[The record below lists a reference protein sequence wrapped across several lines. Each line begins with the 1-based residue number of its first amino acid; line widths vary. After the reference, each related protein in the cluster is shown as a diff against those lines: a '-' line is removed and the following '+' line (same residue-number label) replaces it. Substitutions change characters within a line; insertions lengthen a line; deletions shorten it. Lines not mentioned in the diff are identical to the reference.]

1 MKKWIGVCLFLLFFL
16 KGSGQVVT
24 QTYIDPCDLKTY
36 VVTIPISN
44 NSGVTVIIRGKSK
57 VFTYAQF
64 TSGEVDQWI
73 KTIFAAPCPSSL
85 VVQQTVTAAVS
96 QAASAAASSAAS
108 SAAASAASSGAAGA
122 ASSSASSASSSSAS
136 SSSSSQSSSS
146 SGESSSS
153 EGGSGSSESSS
164 ESKSENKSDEKK
176 SDEKKEEKKN
186 DKKEEKKKSVATNP
200 MLVASDLT
208 TAQGPDFKYSAI
220 VSFGVS
226 KSSMAGN
233 ESWGATALIW
243 STLKQFALSGG
254 YTKMDFNK
262 GQLKAIH
269 SYSLTG
275 AYLEGNY
282 MSLVGYTY
290 IKPHPKFGSYGYN
303 LGAITLLLKDTK
315 IINNKTGE
323 TKEIF
328 NTSFSTSVVAF
339 WTKPYPYNKKITLSP
354 QVFLMNSPISWNSKT
369 GETTVSRQFGF
380 LAGSSFDYKISKRFG
395 FSFNYKLSGSTQKG
409 APLLSNF
416 LIGSRV
422 ML

>member
-36 VVTIPISN
+36 VVTIPITN

-73 KTIFAAPCPSSL
+73 KSIFAAPCPSSL

-108 SAAASAASSGAAGA
+108 AAASSAASSGASGA
-122 ASSSASSASSSSAS
+122 ASSSASSAASSSAS

-153 EGGSGSSESSS
+153 EGGSGSSEEGGGS
-164 ESKSENKSDEKK
+164 ESK

-208 TAQGPDFKYSAI
+208 TAQGPDLKYSAI

-233 ESWGATALIW
+233 ESWGATALVW
-243 STLKQFALSGG
+243 STLKQFAISGG

-262 GQLKAIH
+262 GQLNAIH
-269 SYSLTG
+269 SYSVTG

-290 IKPHPKFGSYGYN
+290 IKPHPKFGTYGYN

-315 IINNKTGE
+315 VVNLKTGE

-339 WTKPYPYNKKITLSP
+339 WTKPYVIDKKITLSP

-369 GETTVSRQFGF
+369 GETTVDRQFGF

-395 FSFNYKLSGSTQKG
+395 FSFNYKVSGSTEKG

>member
-36 VVTIPISN
+36 VVTIPITN

-73 KTIFAAPCPSSL
+73 KSIFAAPCPSSL

-96 QAASAAASSAAS
+96 QAASSAASSAASAAASSAAS
-108 SAAASAASSGAAGA
+108 SGASGA
-122 ASSSASSASSSSAS
+122 ASSSASSAASSSAS

-153 EGGSGSSESSS
+153 GGGSGSSEEGGGSESSS
-164 ESKSENKSDEKK
+164 ESK

-208 TAQGPDFKYSAI
+208 TAQGPDLKYSAI

-262 GQLKAIH
+262 GQLNAIH
-269 SYSLTG
+269 SYSVTG

-290 IKPHPKFGSYGYN
+290 IKPHPKFGTYGYN

-315 IINNKTGE
+315 IINSKTGE

-328 NTSFSTSVVAF
+328 NTSFSTSVVTF
-339 WTKPYPYNKKITLSP
+339 WTKPYVVDKKITLSP

-380 LAGSSFDYKISKRFG
+380 LVGSSFDYKISKRFG

-409 APLLSNF
+409 APLLNNF

-422 ML
+422 IL

>member
-36 VVTIPISN
+36 VVTIPITN

-73 KTIFAAPCPSSL
+73 KSIFAAPCPSSL

-108 SAAASAASSGAAGA
+108 AAASSAASSGASGA
-122 ASSSASSASSSSAS
+122 ASSSASSAASSSAS

-153 EGGSGSSESSS
+153 EGGSGSSEEGGGS
-164 ESKSENKSDEKK
+164 ESK

-208 TAQGPDFKYSAI
+208 TAQGPDLKYSAI

-233 ESWGATALIW
+233 ESWGATALVW
-243 STLKQFALSGG
+243 STLKQFAISGG

-262 GQLKAIH
+262 GQLNAIH
-269 SYSLTG
+269 SYSVTG

-290 IKPHPKFGSYGYN
+290 IKPHPKFGTYGYN

-315 IINNKTGE
+315 VVNPKTGE

-328 NTSFSTSVVAF
+328 NTSFSTSVVTF
-339 WTKPYPYNKKITLSP
+339 WTKPYVVDTKITLSP

-369 GETTVSRQFGF
+369 GETTVDRQFGF

-395 FSFNYKLSGSTQKG
+395 FSFNYKVSGSTEKG

>member
-1 MKKWIGVCLFLLFFL
+1 
-16 KGSGQVVT
+16 
-24 QTYIDPCDLKTY
+24 
-36 VVTIPISN
+36 
-44 NSGVTVIIRGKSK
+44 
-57 VFTYAQF
+57 
-64 TSGEVDQWI
+64 
-73 KTIFAAPCPSSL
+73 
-85 VVQQTVTAAVS
+85 
-96 QAASAAASSAAS
+96 
-108 SAAASAASSGAAGA
+108 
-122 ASSSASSASSSSAS
+122 
-136 SSSSSQSSSS
+136 
-146 SGESSSS
+146 
-153 EGGSGSSESSS
+153 
-164 ESKSENKSDEKK
+164 
-176 SDEKKEEKKN
+176 
-186 DKKEEKKKSVATNP
+186 

-208 TAQGPDFKYSAI
+208 TAQGPDLKYNAI

-233 ESWGATALIW
+233 ESWGATALVW
-243 STLKQFALSGG
+243 STLKQFAISGG

-262 GQLKAIH
+262 GQLNAIH
-269 SYSLTG
+269 SYSVTG

-290 IKPHPKFGSYGYN
+290 IKPHPKFGTYGYN

-315 IINNKTGE
+315 VVNPKTGE

-328 NTSFSTSVVAF
+328 NTSFSTSAVAF
-339 WTKPYPYNKKITLSP
+339 WTKPYVVDTKITLSP

-380 LAGSSFDYKISKRFG
+380 LVGSSFDYKISKRFG
-395 FSFNYKLSGSTQKG
+395 FSFNYKVSGSTEKG

>member
-36 VVTIPISN
+36 VVTIPITN

-73 KTIFAAPCPSSL
+73 KSIFAAPCPSSL

-108 SAAASAASSGAAGA
+108 AAASSAASSGASGA
-122 ASSSASSASSSSAS
+122 ASSSASSAASSSAS

-153 EGGSGSSESSS
+153 EGGSGSSEEGGGS
-164 ESKSENKSDEKK
+164 ESK

-208 TAQGPDFKYSAI
+208 TAQGPDLKYSAI

-233 ESWGATALIW
+233 ESWGATALVW
-243 STLKQFALSGG
+243 STLKQFAISGG

-262 GQLKAIH
+262 GQLNAIH
-269 SYSLTG
+269 SYSVTG

-290 IKPHPKFGSYGYN
+290 IKPHPKFGTYGYN

-315 IINNKTGE
+315 VVNLKTGE

-339 WTKPYPYNKKITLSP
+339 WTKPYVIDKKITLSP

-369 GETTVSRQFGF
+369 GETTVDRQFGF